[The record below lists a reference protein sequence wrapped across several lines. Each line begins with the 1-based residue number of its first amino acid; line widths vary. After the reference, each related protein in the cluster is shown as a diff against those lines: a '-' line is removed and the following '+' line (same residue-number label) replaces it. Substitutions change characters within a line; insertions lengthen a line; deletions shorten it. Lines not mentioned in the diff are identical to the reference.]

1 MLRKLS
7 SSLVAL
13 VFVFSS
19 ILGVAALGFAQ
30 AGPPQ
35 GFAGPA
41 QGVAGPGQGFAGPGQ
56 AGGAPG
62 GPISLG
68 AATAQAQTIS
78 TDWGN
83 LATAGANFDFGNPVS
98 TSTANLPG
106 QVQTAITLGKL
117 EAFSLALQAL
127 GF

>member
-13 VFVFSS
+13 VFIFSF

-35 GFAGPA
+35 G
-41 QGVAGPGQGFAGPGQ
+41 VAGPGQ

-68 AATAQAQTIS
+68 AATAQAETIS

-106 QVQTAITLGKL
+106 QVQTAIALGKL